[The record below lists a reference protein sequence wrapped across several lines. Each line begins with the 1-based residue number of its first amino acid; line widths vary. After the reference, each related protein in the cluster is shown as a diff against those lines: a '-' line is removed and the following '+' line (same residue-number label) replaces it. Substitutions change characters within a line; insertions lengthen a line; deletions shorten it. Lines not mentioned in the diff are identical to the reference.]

1 MPEPRNIPPFRDA
14 EIRRRNFEEV
24 NMGFD
29 AETAKKEASR
39 CLQCKNPMCR
49 QGCPVGVNI
58 PAFILKIKNG
68 DFEGARDTITADNN
82 LPSICGRV
90 CPQETQCESR
100 CVLGKK
106 FGAVAIGALERFA
119 GDYIV
124 GGKPV
129 VPAEKVGKSVAVIG
143 SGPAGLSCAADLIK
157 RGFDVTI
164 FEAFHTTGGVLS
176 YGIPEFRLP
185 KRIVNAEIASLEKMG
200 VKIVTNAVIGKSLT
214 IAELKEDFDFIFL
227 GTGAGLP
234 GFMNIPGEGLPGVC
248 SANEFLTRVNLMKAM
263 NPDAATPV
271 QRGKN
276 VMVVGAGNVAMDAAR
291 TAMRLGADHVT
302 IVYRRS
308 RTEMPAR
315 KEEIEHA
322 EEEGIELKLLTSPV
336 EIIGNGKV
344 EKVRLIRTELG
355 EPDERGRRRPIDIP
369 GSEFEVAADEV
380 IMALGTSPNPVLTKS
395 CPELKTGPRGIIAVD
410 EDGRTSVPGVYA
422 GGDAATGAATVI
434 LAMSAGKR
442 AAKAIVAD
450 AGLNKFIKE
459 KTV

>member
-90 CPQETQCESR
+90 CPQETQCESK

-185 KRIVNAEIASLEKMG
+185 KRIVKAEIASLEKMG

-450 AGLNKFIKE
+450 AGLN
-459 KTV
+459 

>member
-29 AETAKKEASR
+29 AETAVKEASR

-90 CPQETQCESR
+90 CPQETQCESG

-129 VPAEKVGKSVAVIG
+129 APAEKVGKSVAVIG

-185 KRIVNAEIASLEKMG
+185 KRIVKAEIASLEKMG

-450 AGLNKFIKE
+450 AGLN
-459 KTV
+459 

>member
-124 GGKPV
+124 GGKPA

-185 KRIVNAEIASLEKMG
+185 KRIVKAEIASLEKMG

-355 EPDERGRRRPIDIP
+355 EPDERGRRRPIDVP

-450 AGLNKFIKE
+450 AGMN
-459 KTV
+459 

>member
-129 VPAEKVGKSVAVIG
+129 APAEKVGKSVAVIG

-185 KRIVNAEIASLEKMG
+185 KRIVKAEIAALEKMG

-450 AGLNKFIKE
+450 AGLN
-459 KTV
+459 

>member
-185 KRIVNAEIASLEKMG
+185 KRIVKAEIASLEKMG

-263 NPDAATPV
+263 NPDASTPV

-450 AGLNKFIKE
+450 AGLN
-459 KTV
+459 

>member
-29 AETAKKEASR
+29 AETAVKEASR

-68 DFEGARDTITADNN
+68 DFEGARDAITADNN

-90 CPQETQCESR
+90 CPQETQCESG

-185 KRIVNAEIASLEKMG
+185 KRIVKAEIASLEKMG

-450 AGLNKFIKE
+450 AGLN
-459 KTV
+459 

>member
-68 DFEGARDTITADNN
+68 DFEGARNTITADNN

-129 VPAEKVGKSVAVIG
+129 APAEKVGKSVAVIG

-185 KRIVNAEIASLEKMG
+185 KRIVKAEIASLEKMG

-450 AGLNKFIKE
+450 AGLN
-459 KTV
+459 

>member
-129 VPAEKVGKSVAVIG
+129 VPAEIVGKSVAVIG

-185 KRIVNAEIASLEKMG
+185 KRIVKAEIASLEKMG

-450 AGLNKFIKE
+450 AGLN
-459 KTV
+459 

>member
-29 AETAKKEASR
+29 AETAKKEAPR

-68 DFEGARDTITADNN
+68 DFEGARDTIRADNN

-185 KRIVNAEIASLEKMG
+185 KRIVKAEIASLEKMG

-450 AGLNKFIKE
+450 AGLN
-459 KTV
+459 

>member
-185 KRIVNAEIASLEKMG
+185 KRIVKAEIASLEKMG

-410 EDGRTSVPGVYA
+410 EDGCTSVPGVYA

-450 AGLNKFIKE
+450 AGLN
-459 KTV
+459 

>member
-129 VPAEKVGKSVAVIG
+129 APAKKVGKSVAVIG

-185 KRIVNAEIASLEKMG
+185 KRIVKAEIASLEKMG

-450 AGLNKFIKE
+450 AGLN
-459 KTV
+459 

>member
-129 VPAEKVGKSVAVIG
+129 VPAEKVGKSVAIIG

-185 KRIVNAEIASLEKMG
+185 KRIVKAEIAALEKMG

-450 AGLNKFIKE
+450 AGLN
-459 KTV
+459 

>member
-129 VPAEKVGKSVAVIG
+129 VPAGKVGKSVAVIG

-185 KRIVNAEIASLEKMG
+185 KRIVKAEIASLEKMG

-450 AGLNKFIKE
+450 AGLN
-459 KTV
+459 

>member
-90 CPQETQCESR
+90 CPQETQCESG

-124 GGKPV
+124 GGKPA

-185 KRIVNAEIASLEKMG
+185 KRIVKAEIASLEKMG

-450 AGLNKFIKE
+450 AGLN
-459 KTV
+459 

>member
-29 AETAKKEASR
+29 AETAVKEASR

-68 DFEGARDTITADNN
+68 DFEGARDAITADNN

-90 CPQETQCESR
+90 CPQETQCESG

-185 KRIVNAEIASLEKMG
+185 KRIVKAEIAALEKMG

-336 EIIGNGKV
+336 EIIGNSKV

-450 AGLNKFIKE
+450 AGLN
-459 KTV
+459 

>member
-68 DFEGARDTITADNN
+68 DFEGARNTITADNN

-185 KRIVNAEIASLEKMG
+185 KRIVKAEIASLEKMG

-450 AGLNKFIKE
+450 AGLN
-459 KTV
+459 

>member
-124 GGKPV
+124 GGKPA
-129 VPAEKVGKSVAVIG
+129 VPVEKVGKSVAVIG

-185 KRIVNAEIASLEKMG
+185 KRIVKAEIASLEKMG

-450 AGLNKFIKE
+450 AGLN
-459 KTV
+459 

>member
-124 GGKPV
+124 GGKPA

-185 KRIVNAEIASLEKMG
+185 KRIVKAEIASLEKMG

-410 EDGRTSVPGVYA
+410 EGGRTSVPGVYA

-450 AGLNKFIKE
+450 AGMN
-459 KTV
+459 

>member
-129 VPAEKVGKSVAVIG
+129 VPAEKVGKGVAVIG

-185 KRIVNAEIASLEKMG
+185 KRIVKAEIASLEKMG

-395 CPELKTGPRGIIAVD
+395 CPGLKTGPRGIIAVD

-450 AGLNKFIKE
+450 AGLN
-459 KTV
+459 